1 MMASDLVDFV
11 LGIITKNKREQL
23 PVQSVLMINTH
34 QMQEVQMSQNASMQQ
49 VQKLFRNTELETSMH
64 SLPDEV

>member
-1 MMASDLVDFV
+1 MMASDLVHFV

>member
-1 MMASDLVDFV
+1 MMASDFVDLV

>member
-1 MMASDLVDFV
+1 MMASDFVDLV

-34 QMQEVQMSQNASMQQ
+34 QIQEVQMSQNASMQQ

>member
-34 QMQEVQMSQNASMQQ
+34 QIQEVQMSQNASMQQ